1 MPGGNYDATFDN
13 DLTTEWQANWKAPI
27 GLVYPQYIEYTFDEP
42 VDLDYII
49 YHCTYSANRFKDV
62 KIEVLTDV
70 NKTRSAE
77 YVKVYEGTFDN
88 ANSTRADF
96 NASQSNVTK
105 VKFTISTCYNM
116 SKPLRCQEMQFFQ
129 KDPNAFKYDELRVL
143 IKQLNIV
150 YLIIQQESL
159 FLPERTW

>member
-1 MPGGNYDATFDN
+1 MKSAPEEGNDIQLFPNSAEGDGGVPGGNYDATFDN

-77 YVKVYEGTFDN
+77 YVKVYEGTFHHYRQ
-88 ANSTRADF
+88 TQF
-96 NASQSNVTK
+96 HPYVLLP
-105 VKFTISTCYNM
+105 CY
-116 SKPLRCQEMQFFQ
+116 
-129 KDPNAFKYDELRVL
+129 
-143 IKQLNIV
+143 
-150 YLIIQQESL
+150 SL
-159 FLPERTW
+159 F